1 MEKTYKII
9 IEIND
14 KGEITAKAD
23 GFVGGACLK
32 EIQAIMDGMNLGGSD
47 ITHTGG
53 DSAGDQKIQ
62 NIQNNTKN

>member
-1 MEKTYKII
+1 MEKTYKIV
-9 IEIND
+9 IEINP

-32 EIQAIMDGMNLGGSD
+32 EIQSIMDGFNMGGSE

-53 DSAGDQKIQ
+53 DSSDDQKIN
-62 NIQNNTKN
+62 NIQNNTQN